1 MRGMRNCAGF
11 VHEGMKI
18 CARFVHEEGMT
29 NRAGFVDKA
38 SERVCMTNVN
48 GFVDRLLTGRG
59 IFVHGV
65 CACTSRDL
73 QFVTCVVMKT

>member
-11 VHEGMKI
+11 VHEGMKN

-38 SERVCMTNVN
+38 SERVCMTNK
-48 GFVDRLLTGRG
+48 
-59 IFVHGV
+59 
-65 CACTSRDL
+65 C
-73 QFVTCVVMKT
+73 